1 MDLPARPSRL
11 NQGTTPTE
19 PALDG
24 AFEGRRQCGAVQ
36 LRVLRLLLALGLFGR
51 NTGLAIRHQVWRES
65 KPHGYPLPPT
75 EAPTG

>member
-1 MDLPARPSRL
+1 M
-11 NQGTTPTE
+11 
-19 PALDG
+19 
-24 AFEGRRQCGAVQ
+24 RRRAVASA
-36 LRVLRLLLALGLFGR
+36 RLLLALGLFGR